1 MSLQSLE
8 FLLCHVWH
16 LSIPLTRLVAYCILI
31 SSWVTLGL
39 ICRLT
44 IFLVGQRI
52 LFMVMVFSLKSRT
65 LPISCK
71 VCLSINQVVQRCL
84 RSYFVLHMSGV
95 SFTDLLAEYSIRMC
109 QLHPPFCL
117 KGAFEV
123 PHDRAAYPSSWQV
136 CTFDFWD
143 PFLIKR
149 RSLLDALSSSTLSP
163 LLASSNAPAEPFQ
176 MLFRSIQSLFL
187 RIQPFIWLI

>member
-31 SSWVTLGL
+31 GSWVTLGV

-52 LFMVMVFSLKSRT
+52 LFMVMVFSLKSTT

-84 RSYFVLHMSGV
+84 HSYFVLYMSGV
-95 SFTDLLAEYSIRMC
+95 SFTDLLAKYSIRMC

-117 KGAFEV
+117 KGAPEV
-123 PHDRAAYPSSWQV
+123 PHDRAQPSSCWV
-136 CTFDFWD
+136 CTFDFWG
-143 PFLIKR
+143 PFFDEKEVATQCFVEQYPQ
-149 RSLLDALSSSTLSP
+149 SLAGIV
-163 LLASSNAPAEPFQ
+163 NAPVESFQ

-187 RIQPFIWLI
+187 RIQPFIRLI